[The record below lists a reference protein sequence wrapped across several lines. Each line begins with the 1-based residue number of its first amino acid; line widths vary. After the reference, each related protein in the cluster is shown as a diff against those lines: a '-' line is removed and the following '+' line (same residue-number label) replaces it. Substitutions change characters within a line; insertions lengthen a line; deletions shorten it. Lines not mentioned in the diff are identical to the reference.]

1 MGITSRQSRRSF
13 SADAAAT
20 DRSGSGRRTPAS
32 SRSSVHENA
41 ESPLHPGQELVRQR
55 RRSFVFG
62 GRSRSET
69 TTSTTSSF
77 LSLVSTLAGTEHS
90 SRRNSQDVR
99 CADGGLVAPSA
110 KLGSPTKSLFTRTRK
125 SKRQSSQVSSGSDV
139 QELGSGLDWGAFGH
153 YVRVGRRLSQ
163 DIVNSR
169 RPSISVPF
177 DFRHLNYMQRRELPA
192 LDKSSQQEL
201 VAEFCAVRNSQR
213 PRRELQGIRAE
224 DLSSRK
230 LSSDVSNA
238 QEPSLMD
245 PTTSP
250 RSRRGSSEHQ
260 KWSFSSNTSPLAHRS
275 IRSADTFSQYA
286 SKQHSPKSVKGTVT
300 RPTRT
305 SSVGALARKDSSVA
319 ASQSTIAPDLA
330 KFGDGDASVAA
341 PLLPTPGG
349 TARQL
354 MPLISPAYS
363 TDLEDVPEEAEGYFA
378 HRASIA
384 KPDAAQYGSYLR
396 QWQSFPLPSDRSQL
410 RASYVSP
417 THPQQPS
424 SRPMSQM
431 SDTLGSPLSTVS
443 SRMSVAPAKRSSAV
457 QGGIDSSWEDDV
469 DYCYEHEA
477 EADCDFS
484 WDLISKEQPAI
495 SSEKDGRQQ
504 ALEIRSSPLFSEP
517 SSFLNEDFE
526 FSPAVHVS
534 LDVGSQLTQEAMHK
548 KVLADKN
555 TDCLYASYL
564 SDLKTKHS
572 VAGSLAGDSARV
584 SKTSSDDSYENLWRP
599 SMGCS
604 TVESRSYGSASSLPE
619 LVYNRGSPKETH
631 AKNVPNHRLPG
642 SVPSSSNDL
651 RAVVQGAKGSSS
663 RSSAATSID
672 RRKLPDIPVAPPRSH
687 PSSSSTEAIR

>member
-1 MGITSRQSRRSF
+1 MIS
-13 SADAAAT
+13 DAK
-20 DRSGSGRRTPAS
+20 
-32 SRSSVHENA
+32 EN
-41 ESPLHPGQELVRQR
+41 
-55 RRSFVFG
+55 
-62 GRSRSET
+62 T
-69 TTSTTSSF
+69 
-77 LSLVSTLAGTEHS
+77 
-90 SRRNSQDVR
+90 
-99 CADGGLVAPSA
+99 
-110 KLGSPTKSLFTRTRK
+110 
-125 SKRQSSQVSSGSDV
+125 
-139 QELGSGLDWGAFGH
+139 
-153 YVRVGRRLSQ
+153 
-163 DIVNSR
+163 VNSR

-260 KWSFSSNTSPLAHRS
+260 KWSFSSNSTPLAHRS

-410 RASYVSP
+410 RASYMSP

-495 SSEKDGRQQ
+495 PSEKDGRQQ

-534 LDVGSQLTQEAMHK
+534 LDVSSQLTQEAMHK

-564 SDLKTKHS
+564 SDLKPKHS

-599 SMGCS
+599 IYRSWS
-604 TVESRSYGSASSLPE
+604 TTGGLQRRRRMP
-619 LVYNRGSPKETH
+619 
-631 AKNVPNHRLPG
+631 RLFPTI
-642 SVPSSSNDL
+642 
-651 RAVVQGAKGSSS
+651 AYQVQCPAAPMTYK
-663 RSSAATSID
+663 RSSVARNGAAADHQQPLLLTGENYPTYLSRLLEATPPAAQQRQFVD
-672 RRKLPDIPVAPPRSH
+672 RCSFSTASPPCAER
-687 PSSSSTEAIR
+687 PL